1 MDTEPSNL
9 FPALRAEFGD
19 RWYYVTTLTFA
30 EVAKW
35 FKQVDK
41 IHERQKLKTW
51 IQRLLRPERTTE
63 IATYLLK
70 QKQRFFNAIV
80 AGIYRGEPEWFP
92 IEVNKSVTLRDIK
105 VGERQATAFGL
116 LHISGHED
124 IFAIDGQHRVEGIR
138 EALSQSDSLATEE
151 LTVIFVAHKS
161 SNKGRERTRRLFT
174 TLNKFAK
181 PVSKAEQIAL
191 NDDDT
196 FAIVTR
202 RLIDNYPGL
211 DGEFVPLSPTANIPA
226 GNNKC
231 ITTVIALY
239 DLIRTIALPT
249 GSRERKKLEL
259 GPPNFEQVEEVYQMS
274 VAFWD
279 ALKEHIRP
287 IRRVFSSKPENEI
300 AGRFR
305 KEGDGHVLFRPV
317 GMQSFAK
324 AVRVMVDRG
333 EKLERAV
340 ERLSII
346 PLQLTDEPW
355 TGVLWNDST
364 KTMILKHARLAMN
377 LFLYM
382 VGEKPSPRTFDVL
395 ERYREALGAPEKPL
409 PKI

>member
-1 MDTEPSNL
+1 M
-9 FPALRAEFGD
+9 GD

-35 FKQVDK
+35 FKPVDQ
-41 IHERQKLKTW
+41 IHERQGLKTW
-51 IQRLLRPERTTE
+51 IQRILRPERETE
-63 IATYLLK
+63 IATYLLN
-70 QKQRFFNAIV
+70 QNQRFFSAIV

-92 IEVNKSVTLRDIK
+92 VEVSESVTLKDVK
-105 VGERQATAFGL
+105 LGERQATAFGL
-116 LHISGHED
+116 LHISGNED

-138 EALSQSDSLATEE
+138 EALSQSDVLAMEE

-161 SNKGRERTRRLFT
+161 DDEGRERTRRLFT

-211 DGEFVPLSPTANIPA
+211 NGEFVPLSPTPNIPT
-226 GNNKC
+226 GNNRC
-231 ITTVIALY
+231 ITTVVALY
-239 DLIRTIALPT
+239 DLVKTIALPT

-259 GPPNFEQVEEVYQMS
+259 GPPDLQRVEEVYRMS

-279 ALKEHIRP
+279 ALKKYIKP
-287 IRRVFSSKPENEI
+287 VSQVLSSEPEDEK

-305 KEGDGHVLFRPV
+305 TEDGGHVLLRPV

-324 AVRVMVDRG
+324 AARIMIDRG
-333 EKLERAV
+333 EKV
-340 ERLSII
+340 ENSVARLSSF
-346 PLQLTDEPW
+346 PLNLTDDPW
-355 TGVLWNDST
+355 VGVLWNNST
-364 KTMILKHARLAMN
+364 KTMIQKQTKLAVN

-382 VGEKPSPRTFDVL
+382 AREKLNPQTFDL
-395 ERYREALGAPEKPL
+395 LKKYQEALGEPKKLL
-409 PKI
+409 PKV

>member
-1 MDTEPSNL
+1 M
-9 FPALRAEFGD
+9 GD

-30 EVAKW
+30 EVVKW
-35 FKQVDK
+35 FKQVDQ
-41 IHERQKLKTW
+41 IHDRQELKTW
-51 IQRLLRPERTTE
+51 IQRLLRPERRTE
-63 IATYLLK
+63 IAAYLLK
-70 QKQRFFNAIV
+70 QNQRFFNAIV

-92 IEVNKSVTLRDIK
+92 VEVNESVTLKDVK
-105 VGERQATAFGL
+105 LGERQATAFGL
-116 LHISGHED
+116 LRISGNED

-138 EALSQSDSLATEE
+138 EALSQGNGLAAEE
-151 LTVIFVAHKS
+151 QTVIFVAHKS
-161 SNKGRERTRRLFT
+161 SNEGRERTRRLFT

-211 DGEFVPLSPTANIPA
+211 NGEFVPLSPTANIPQ
-226 GNNKC
+226 GNNRC
-231 ITTVIALY
+231 VTTVIALY
-239 DLIRTIALPT
+239 DLVRTIALPT

-259 GPPNFEQVEEVYQMS
+259 GPPNFQRVAEVYEMT
-274 VAFWD
+274 VIFWD
-279 ALKEHIRP
+279 ALKEHIRT
-287 IRRVFSSKPENEI
+287 IRRVLSSKPEKEM

-305 KEGDGHVLFRPV
+305 TEAGGHVLFRPV

-333 EKLERAV
+333 EKVEKAV
-340 ERLSII
+340 ARLSII

-355 TGVLWNDST
+355 VGVLWNDST
-364 KTMILKHARLAMN
+364 KTMILKHARLAVN
-377 LFLYM
+377 LFLHM
-382 VGEKPSPRTFDVL
+382 VGEEPTPRTFDVL
-395 ERYREALGAPEKPL
+395 ERYREALGVPEKAL